1 MNKRDEL
8 IKKAKEFWAEQANR
22 PAGRSSTRAEAMA
35 DFALSLEAKD
45 EWPQKGD
52 KYWHLTSDDY
62 LWDTWDADECDENR
76 AMRGIYRTKAKADLA
91 DRQRIA
97 RTAIHRW
104 IAEQAE
110 KVDWEDVLLIK
121 HHPKWDWLSQA
132 WDRGSGVFHRIPGW
146 FYVYEK
152 DYDRMMADNAQHF
165 DVLKEGE

>member
-76 AMRGIYRTKAKADLA
+76 AMRGIYRTKAKANLA
-91 DRQRIA
+91 DRQHIA

-104 IAEQAE
+104 IEEKAER
-110 KVDWEDVLLIK
+110 VDWGSRAYK
-121 HHPKWDWLSQA
+121 FSPFFNSKCGA
-132 WDRGSGVFHRIPGW
+132 WSRSEFVHSYVPDW
-146 FYVYEK
+146 FYVGTIE
-152 DYDRMMADNAQHF
+152 DYNRMMSENAQHF
-165 DVLKEGE
+165 EVLKEGM